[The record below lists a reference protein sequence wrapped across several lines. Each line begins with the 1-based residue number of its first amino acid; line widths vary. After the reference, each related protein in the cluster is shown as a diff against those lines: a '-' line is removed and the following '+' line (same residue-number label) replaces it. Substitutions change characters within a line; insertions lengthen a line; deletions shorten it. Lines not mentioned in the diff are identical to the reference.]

1 MNNQIPVSM
10 SWVLHNKPK
19 QKCCCSLLRC
29 RLPFETWLSLNVRL
43 KENKHFKGRN
53 ITTEKRQ
60 LLLFESC
67 LTLYCIVGICF
78 LTARKTFNFL
88 VLSNNKRPIALQMN
102 WPILNTRNVYFINLI
117 SSWPIKFVRTN
128 TLQKLKLDEG
138 FLSWYHCL
146 VRHWWVCW
154 GRMFCCV
161 FHIFC
166 QKMLLADIFMKKTD
180 SS

>member
-1 MNNQIPVSM
+1 MSNQIPVSM
-10 SWVLHNKPK
+10 SWVLRNKPK

-43 KENKHFKGRN
+43 EENKHFKGRN
-53 ITTEKRQ
+53 VTTEKRQ

-88 VLSNNKRPIALQMN
+88 VLSSNKRPIALQ
-102 WPILNTRNVYFINLI
+102 ILNTRNVYFINLI

-138 FLSWYHCL
+138 FLS
-146 VRHWWVCW
+146 
-154 GRMFCCV
+154 
-161 FHIFC
+161 
-166 QKMLLADIFMKKTD
+166 
-180 SS
+180 